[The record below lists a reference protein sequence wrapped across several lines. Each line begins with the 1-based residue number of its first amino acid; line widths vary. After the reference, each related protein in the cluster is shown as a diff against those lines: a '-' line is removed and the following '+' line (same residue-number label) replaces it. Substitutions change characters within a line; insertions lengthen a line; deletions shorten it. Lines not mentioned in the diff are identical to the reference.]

1 VEWYTAFSLL
11 IGTFFVLILLGIPV
25 VFAFFGTNIIFLA
38 YFMGSAGFE
47 LLIDSIYG
55 SLSVFVLLPITMFIL
70 QGEILFRTG
79 LVSRM
84 IDALDSW
91 LGSLPGR
98 LALLAVGSGTLLASL
113 SGASIGTTAMLTRSL
128 APAMQERGYSTK
140 MSVGPL
146 LGSGGLA
153 VMMPHSALGVILAV
167 IASVSVGKLLI
178 AIVIPGFVL
187 ALCYLVYIV
196 GVCTLDPSQAP
207 TYAAKHIPLNER
219 VRLTVKYVVP
229 LTILIVAMI
238 AVIFFGLATPTEA
251 ASLGTFASFG
261 LAALYRRL
269 TFAATREAMFSTLK
283 ISVMVLAILAAS
295 QAFTQLL
302 AYTGS
307 AQKLVAIAGTLPVPP
322 IWVVVLMHF
331 VTLLLGGPI
340 GGIPLIMMTIPIFI
354 PVVKALGYDPIWFCT
369 AMLLNV
375 ELAQITPPFGILLYV
390 VRGIMPSTSMGEI
403 TRAAVPIIA
412 INLVVMGLL
421 IAIPSL
427 SLWLPS
433 YMASPQK

>member
-1 VEWYTAFSLL
+1 MEWYFALTLL
-11 IGTFFVLILLGIPV
+11 MGSFFALVLLGVPV
-25 VFAFFGTNIIFLA
+25 VFAFFGTNIIFLS
-38 YFMGSAGFE
+38 YFMGSAGFD
-47 LLIDSIYG
+47 LLIDSVYG
-55 SLSVFVLLPITMFIL
+55 SLSVFVLLPITMFLL

-79 LVSRM
+79 LVSKM

-91 LGSLPGR
+91 LGSVPGR
-98 LALLAVGSGTLLASL
+98 LALLAVGSGTILASL
-113 SGASIGTTAMLTRSL
+113 SGASIGTTAMLTRTL
-128 APAMQERGYSTK
+128 APAMQERGYSKK

-167 IASVSVGKLLI
+167 IANVSVGKLLV
-178 AIVIPGFVL
+178 AITIPGFVL

-196 GVCTLDPSQAP
+196 GVCTIDPASAP
-207 TYAAKHIPLNER
+207 KYAAKRIPLR
-219 VRLTVKYVVP
+219 DRLNLTIKYVVP

-238 AVIFFGLATPTEA
+238 SVIFFGMATPTEA
-251 ASLGTFASFG
+251 ASLGTFASFA
-261 LAALYRRL
+261 LAAIYGRL
-269 TFAATREAMFSTLK
+269 TWTAIREAMFSTLK

-307 AQKLVAIAGTLPVPP
+307 AHKLVAVAGSLTIPS
-322 IWVVVLMHF
+322 IWVIVLMHL

-354 PVVKALGYDPIWFCT
+354 PVVKLLGYDPIWFCT

-390 VRGIMPSTSMGEI
+390 VRGIMPNTAMREI
-403 TRAAVPIIA
+403 TRAALPIIG
-412 INLVVMGLL
+412 IQLFVMALL
-421 IAIPSL
+421 IAIPAL

-433 YMASPQK
+433 YMAR

>member
-1 VEWYTAFSLL
+1 MEWYAAFLSLL
-11 IGTFFVLILLGIPV
+11 GTFFVFVLLGIPV
-25 VFAFFGTNIIFLA
+25 VFAFFGTNIIFLV

-79 LVSRM
+79 LVTKM
-84 IDALDSW
+84 IDAVDSW
-91 LGSLPGR
+91 LGTVPGR
-98 LALLAVGSGTLLASL
+98 LALLAVGSGTILASL
-113 SGASIGTTAMLTRSL
+113 SGASIGTTAMLTRTL
-128 APAMQERGYSTK
+128 APAMQDRGYSKK

-187 ALCYLVYIV
+187 ALCYLIYIV
-196 GVCTLDPSQAP
+196 GVCLMDPGQAP
-207 TYAAKHIPLNER
+207 RYAAQRIALNER
-219 VRLTVKYVVP
+219 LILTIKYVVP

-238 AVIFFGLATPTEA
+238 AVIFFGMATPTEA
-251 ASLGTFASFG
+251 ASLGTFVSFA
-261 LAALYRRL
+261 LAAVYGRL
-269 TFAATREAMFSTLK
+269 TWAATREAMFSTLK
-283 ISVMVLAILAAS
+283 ISVMVFAILAAS
-295 QAFTQLL
+295 QSFTQLL

-307 AQKLVAIAGTLPVPP
+307 AQKLVVMAGTLPIPP
-322 IWVVVLMHF
+322 IGVIVLMHF

-340 GGIPLIMMTIPIFI
+340 GGIPLIMMTVPIFI
-354 PVVKALGYDPIWFCT
+354 PVVKALGYEPIWFCT

-390 VRGIMPSTSMGEI
+390 VRGIMPLTSMAEI
-403 TRAAVPIIA
+403 TRAAVPIII
-412 INLVVMGLL
+412 INLIVMCLL

-433 YMASPQK
+433 YMAR

>member
-1 VEWYTAFSLL
+1 
-11 IGTFFVLILLGIPV
+11 
-25 VFAFFGTNIIFLA
+25 
-38 YFMGSAGFE
+38 
-47 LLIDSIYG
+47 LIDSVYG

-79 LVSRM
+79 LVTRM

-91 LGSLPGR
+91 LGSVPGR
-98 LALLAVGSGTLLASL
+98 LALLAVGSGTILASL
-113 SGASIGTTAMLTRSL
+113 SGASIGTTAMLTRTL
-128 APAMQERGYSTK
+128 APAMQERGYSKK

-187 ALCYLVYIV
+187 ALCYVIYII
-196 GVCTLDPSQAP
+196 GVCIIDPGAAP
-207 TYAAKHIPLNER
+207 KYVAKKLSLNER
-219 VRLTVKYVVP
+219 LILTIKYVVP
-229 LTILIVAMI
+229 LTVLIVAMI
-238 AVIFFGLATPTEA
+238 AVIFLGVATPTEA
-251 ASLGTFASFG
+251 ASLGTLLSFA
-261 LAALYRRL
+261 LAAIYGRL
-269 TFAATREAMFSTLK
+269 TWRATREAMFSTLK

-307 AQKLVAIAGTLPVPP
+307 AQKLVVLAGTLPIPP
-322 IWVVVLMHF
+322 IWVIVLMHF

-354 PVVKALGYDPIWFCT
+354 PVVKVLGYEPVWFCT

-390 VRGIMPSTSMGEI
+390 VRGIMPFTSMIEI
-403 TRAAVPIIA
+403 TRAAVPIIV
-412 INLVVMGLL
+412 INLIVMGLL
-421 IAIPSL
+421 ITIPSL

-433 YMASPQK
+433 YMSGPQK